1 VDQEPEMALDMLIVV
16 SVVGFIFSSLALALV
31 LINPNTMR
39 WRSQGQ
45 NGDRTSTRAS
55 YPTKH
60 LS

>member
-1 VDQEPEMALDMLIVV
+1 MALDMLIVV

>member
-1 VDQEPEMALDMLIVV
+1 MALDMLIVV

-31 LINPNTMR
+31 LISPSTMR

-45 NGDRTSTRAS
+45 DEDRTSTRAS

-60 LS
+60 LI